1 MTGPNLRTDSH
12 FYKDMDSWICITQKI
27 AATLSLCAFYRLAG
41 GRREYFW
48 KKYTKKTWRH
58 FCVHACTIEN
68 NWTTTLLYNRVQ
80 NTLIVF
86 CCFFFSQALFV
97 LPSVYFF
104 KFYVGNVWMS
114 GCLDLYLGG
123 KKNRGMYRWW
133 VSDRFWPI
141 LSTLWFRLRCLHYS
155 LLSYFIC
162 FIIII
167 IFLFGLTFFHL
178 FSSHNSP
185 TPYLSSPPS
194 PLSDWTMHNGVT
206 RPTLFVSYLVDPSPP

>member
-41 GRREYFW
+41 GRRDYFW

-86 CCFFFSQALFV
+86 CCFFFLKLFSFCR
-97 LPSVYFF
+97 LCIFLNF
-104 KFYVGNVWMS
+104 TLGMS
-114 GCLDLYLGG
+114 ECLDVWIFTWVE
-123 KKNRGMYRWW
+123 KKTG
-133 VSDRFWPI
+133 VCIGDGFLTGFDRSCLHCGFDCVAYII
-141 LSTLWFRLRCLHYS
+141 LSFLILYVLLLLLFFFLGLHSSIYSHLTIPPPLISLPPLLR
-155 LLSYFIC
+155 
-162 FIIII
+162 
-167 IFLFGLTFFHL
+167 
-178 FSSHNSP
+178 
-185 TPYLSSPPS
+185 YLIERC
-194 PLSDWTMHNGVT
+194 TMV
-206 RPTLFVSYLVDPSPP
+206 